1 MVEARDAF
9 ELCDAFDCCDAFELC
24 DALCAIGGITVLSL
38 AWLTMSSKH
47 DGIRV
52 DVEESSAKSVP

>member
-1 MVEARDAF
+1 M
-9 ELCDAFDCCDAFELC
+9 CDAFDCCDAFELC

-52 DVEESSAKSVP
+52 DVEESSAKSAP